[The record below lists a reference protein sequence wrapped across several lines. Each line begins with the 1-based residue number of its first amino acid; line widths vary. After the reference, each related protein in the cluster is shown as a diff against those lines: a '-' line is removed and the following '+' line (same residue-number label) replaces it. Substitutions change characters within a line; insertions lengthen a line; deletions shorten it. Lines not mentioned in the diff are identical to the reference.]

1 MNDDIDWG
9 SMVFNWKELDGKTVR
24 VAVTES
30 EGVQVVGLY
39 EPEKGHMYFVSV
51 KQIGENK

>member
-1 MNDDIDWG
+1 MNEDIDWG
-9 SMVFNWKELDGKTVR
+9 AMVFNWKELDGKTVR

-39 EPEKGHMYFVSV
+39 EPEKGRMYFVSV
-51 KQIGENK
+51 KQMGETK